1 MGNSLQQE
9 EGKFMANEHI
19 VVIDDEEEIGE
30 LLGMY
35 LKKEG
40 YSYTIVQEG
49 KKGIETVKK
58 ENPDLIILDIFLPDI
73 NGFDVCQ
80 TIRTFS
86 DTPILFLSC
95 KDTEMDKIIG
105 LTLGADDYVSKPFS
119 ANELMARVKA
129 HLRRMRTF
137 AKPANKQN
145 ENQEKHILTSKSLYL
160 DLKKHE
166 AYKNNQLLDLTAK
179 EFQLLSFFMKHPKQ
193 VFSNE
198 QLLERIWG
206 YNQFIH
212 TKTLKVHIKNLRKKI
227 EDDPHNPKIII
238 NIRGV
243 GYKFNEDEAE

>member
-1 MGNSLQQE
+1 
-9 EGKFMANEHI
+9 MAFEHI

-40 YSYTIVQEG
+40 YTYTIVQEG
-49 KKGIETVKK
+49 NKGIEIIKK

-73 NGFDVCQ
+73 NGLDVCQ
-80 TIRTFS
+80 QIRSFS
-86 DTPILFLSC
+86 DIPILFLSC
-95 KDTEMDKIIG
+95 KDTEVDKIVG
-105 LTLGADDYVSKPFS
+105 LTLGADDYISKPFS

-129 HLRRMRTF
+129 HLRRVR
-137 AKPANKQN
+137 ALKQPQQNSIGSN
-145 ENQEKHILTSKSLYL
+145 EDSILTSKSLYL

-166 AYKNNQLLDLTAK
+166 AYKDKKLLDLSAK

-198 QLLERIWG
+198 HLLEQVWG
-206 YNQFIH
+206 YDHFIN
-212 TKTLKVHIKNLRKKI
+212 TKTLKVHIRNLRKKI
-227 EDDPHNPKIII
+227 ENDPKNPEIII

-243 GYKFNEDEAE
+243 GYKFNES

>member
-1 MGNSLQQE
+1 MPL
-9 EGKFMANEHI
+9 EHI

-40 YSYTIVQEG
+40 YTYTIVQEG

-73 NGFDVCQ
+73 NGFEVCQ
-80 TIRTFS
+80 MIRTFS

-95 KDTEMDKIIG
+95 KDTEVDKIVG
-105 LTLGADDYVSKPFS
+105 LTLGADDYISKPFS
-119 ANELMARVKA
+119 ANELMARLKA
-129 HLRRMRTF
+129 HLRRVRSLKNPQQT
-137 AKPANKQN
+137 NKDS
-145 ENQEKHILTSKSLYL
+145 EEKFVLSSQSLYL

-166 AYKNNQLLDLTAK
+166 AYKNNKLLDLSAK

-198 QLLERIWG
+198 HLLEQIWG
-206 YNQFIH
+206 YDRYIN
-212 TKTLKVHIKNLRKKI
+212 TKTLKVHIRNLRKKI
-227 EDDPHNPKIII
+227 EDDPKNPKIII

-243 GYKFNEDEAE
+243 GYKFNESTV